1 MKGKVCAVITA
12 VLLTAVSVL
21 AATGCN
27 KVLRDIDETKTQ
39 LYVGVYD
46 GGLGYSWVDEVA
58 KGFEERH
65 KDYVGKDGKIGVEV
79 VPVAEGDHFLGEEFR
94 SYLANDTYDYVDV
107 FFTVNSPSELIETEY
122 VSDMTELVNKKVYAA
137 DGNLPDAGEEATLS
151 LADKMGSLQVQ
162 RFTNGA
168 GKVVGIPYNQ
178 SVYGFVYDHD
188 LFEENGYYHNDQIW
202 YEGRDGIPDTEDDGW
217 GPDGVQGTY
226 DDGLPATYDDYKA
239 LFEAMINDGV
249 TPFTYSAGNA
259 QFYFEGLYSAV
270 RVQVDGKENADL
282 LATYDGY
289 LNSSRDPAVNSAND
303 GKGTKISP
311 ENGYLLADTNGAY
324 QAVDFIRF
332 LFEDGHYSQK
342 AKQQGQTNLQ
352 AQTEFLNSVAAA
364 KDSQTRAQR
373 IAMLME
379 GDWWEAE
386 ANLRSNAFQK
396 MVTSFK
402 DENYAYGKREF
413 RFLPLPY
420 FEGQKSEHS
429 VFTNQEDG
437 PIAFI
442 NPETAHRDLA
452 EDWMVYSATNDAL
465 VIYAQQSGS
474 FRPYSITM
482 TDEDLAKCTPF
493 TQSLY
498 RLRTENADNVYV
510 APVQSDYAR
519 LATDP
524 VKLDEIPAA
533 AVNNQQA
540 FDSPVAAFC
549 GTDYSVSSYYAQYL
563 SYYSKETWKG
573 NYEAFLSMYNK

>member
-65 KDYVGKDGKIGVEV
+65 KDYVGEDGKIGVEV

-202 YEGRDGIPDTEDDGW
+202 YEGRDGVPDTEDDGW

-289 LNSSRDPAVNSAND
+289 LTSSRDPAVNSAND
-303 GKGTKISP
+303 GKGTKITP

-364 KDSQTRAQR
+364 KDSQTGAQR

-442 NPETAHRDLA
+442 NPETTHRDLA

-549 GTDYSVSSYYAQYL
+549 GTDYSVASYYAQYQ
-563 SYYSKETWKG
+563 SYYSKETWRS
-573 NYEAFLSMYNK
+573 NYEAFLNMYR